1 MCDLPL
7 VLSSVFSNSNS
18 VFFTPWVST
27 GGFLITFLRLS
38 THHCLTSSRIFCLLP
53 TISILMPFL
62 SLSHYRSLSL
72 PVWLFL
78 TLLKL
83 MCSLALN
90 WSLFPLFSL
99 SLSLISFP
107 LPVFLCPC
115 LPPISA
121 LPSLPLSIHPCIK
134 PWLKDWESAQAP
146 SQGPHSSVKSPRHQ
160 PAHSKKRTEGFIHI
174 QIKPWPWT
182 WVSIVLCFS
191 SGVFLSMELSTQV

>member
-1 MCDLPL
+1 MCDLLL

-27 GGFLITFLRLS
+27 GGFWITFLRLS

-53 TISILMPFL
+53 IISILMPFL

-72 PVWLFL
+72 PVRLFL

-99 SLSLISFP
+99 SLSLSLPISFP

-121 LPSLPLSIHPCIK
+121 LPSLPLSIHPCINLDWKIGNQPK
-134 PWLKDWESAQAP
+134 PPAKVLTPQWSHQGI
-146 SQGPHSSVKSPRHQ
+146 SQLTVRNARKGL
-160 PAHSKKRTEGFIHI
+160 FIF
-174 QIKPWPWT
+174 K
-182 WVSIVLCFS
+182 
-191 SGVFLSMELSTQV
+191 